1 MNFRLPLRA
10 LAIGAAMVSAAGLV
24 AGPAVAKEEPAAATK
39 PAPLSSKI
47 DTDPNHDP
55 ENVLVLDLSTGGR
68 VLIRLKPDWAPKHVE
83 RIKTLASQGFYDGL
97 IFHRVID
104 GFMAQT
110 GDPTGT
116 GQGGSQLPDL
126 EAEFNSIPHVRG
138 IVSMARTN
146 DPNSANS
153 QFFIVFYPRFSLDY
167 KYTAFGRVIAG
178 MQYVDAI
185 HRGEPP
191 QDPSKIVQASLYSQ
205 HKPVPATPVGGSAND
220 APVTLDDLNNSQSN

>member
-1 MNFRLPLRA
+1 MNFRLSLRA
-10 LAIGAAMVSAAGLV
+10 LAAGAAMVSAASLSSAPV
-24 AGPAVAKEEPAAATK
+24 MAQDEAATPAK
-39 PAPLSSKI
+39 PAQLSSKI
-47 DTDPNHDP
+47 DLDPEHDS

-68 VLIRLKPDWAPKHVE
+68 VLIRLKPEWAPKHVE

-146 DPNSANS
+146 EPNTANS